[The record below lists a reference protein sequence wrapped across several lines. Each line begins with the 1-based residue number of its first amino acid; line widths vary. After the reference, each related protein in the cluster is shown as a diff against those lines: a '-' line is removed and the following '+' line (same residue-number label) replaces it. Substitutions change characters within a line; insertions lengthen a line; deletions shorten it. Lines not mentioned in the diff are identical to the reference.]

1 MYRNIDDEEFNAIL
15 LQLLEPC
22 QDGETMKDWKNI
34 LVSPDTSIREAI
46 RIIDQG
52 ALKIALVVDEEKH
65 LVGTISDG
73 DIRRGILKGCEL
85 ENTVQQ
91 IMNTSPSV
99 AGKSDGRER
108 VLALMRQKQIYQ
120 IPLVDGDGVLVGLEV
135 IDTFLNT
142 VRRENWV
149 VLMAGGLGTRLK
161 QLTADTPKP
170 LLKVGDKPILE
181 TILDNFIEHG
191 FCRFFISV
199 NYRSE
204 MIEDYFGDGSRWG
217 VQIDYLRE
225 DKKLGTAGALS
236 LLPEK
241 PSAAVLVMN
250 GDLLT
255 KVNFEQLLNFH
266 TEHVSSATMCVREYD
281 FQVPYGVVNLDQ
293 HRILSIEEKPIQRFF
308 VNAGIY
314 VLEPEI
320 LEMIQPDTHLDMPSL
335 FDKLVNQEKETA
347 AFPIREYWLDIGR
360 MDDFERAQTDFA
372 EIFE

>member
-1 MYRNIDDEEFNAIL
+1 
-15 LQLLEPC
+15 
-22 QDGETMKDWKNI
+22 MKDWKNV

-52 ALKIALVVDEEKH
+52 ALKIALVVDEGSR
-65 LVGTISDG
+65 LVGTVSDG

-85 ENTVQQ
+85 ENPVQQ

-99 AGKSDGRER
+99 AGKNDGREKI
-108 VLALMRQKQIYQ
+108 LSLMRQKQIYQ
-120 IPLVDGDGVLVGLEV
+120 IPLVDGDGFLVGLEV
-135 IDTFLNT
+135 IDTILAPPQRN
-142 VRRENWV
+142 NWV

-181 TILDNFIEHG
+181 TILGNFIEHG
-191 FCRFFISV
+191 FNRFFISV
-199 NYRSE
+199 NYKSE
-204 MIEDYFGDGSRWG
+204 MIEEYFGDGSRWG

-225 DKKLGTAGALS
+225 DKKLGTAGALG

-241 PSAAVLVMN
+241 PSAPLLVMN

-255 KVNFEQLLNFH
+255 KVNFQQLLDFH
-266 TEHVSSATMCVREYD
+266 IEHNSTATMCVREYD
-281 FQVPYGVVNLDQ
+281 FQVPYGVVKLDQ

-314 VLEPEI
+314 ILQPEVLDLIPNG
-320 LEMIQPDTHLDMPSL
+320 LPLDMPAL
-335 FDKLVNQEKETA
+335 FDKLLELEKETA
-347 AFPIREYWLDIGR
+347 VFPVREYWLDIGR
-360 MDDFERAQTDFA
+360 MDDFERANGEFDKVFG
-372 EIFE
+372 